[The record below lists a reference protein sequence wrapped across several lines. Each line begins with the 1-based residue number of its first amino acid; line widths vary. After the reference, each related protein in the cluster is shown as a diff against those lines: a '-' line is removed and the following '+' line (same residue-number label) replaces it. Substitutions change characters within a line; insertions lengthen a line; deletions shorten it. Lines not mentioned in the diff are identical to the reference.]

1 MVRIPFIAGNWKMNC
16 TISEAVSLVEG
27 IKALIS
33 DITPD
38 QVEVA
43 VCPPFTALHRV
54 AQLIEGTHIRLGAQD
69 VFWKDKGAYT
79 GQVSPVMLK
88 DVGCTYVIIGH
99 SERRGRFGT
108 PDPEMSEELLKLFG
122 DNDATVNRKIIAAL
136 SHGLKPIV
144 CVGETLSERED
155 GLTDSVVRRQVL
167 GALNSI
173 SAGQVESITFAYE
186 PVWAIGTGNV
196 CDANEANRVIG
207 MIRGIIG
214 ELYGA
219 EVAERVRIQYGGSV
233 TPENI
238 MELALQPEIDGAL
251 VGGASLRPDSFAA
264 IVRTTM
270 EAKRQLSEKGCA

>member
-1 MVRIPFIAGNWKMNC
+1 MKRIPFIAGNWKMNC
-16 TISEAVSLVEG
+16 TTSEAVSLVEG

-33 DITPD
+33 DITPE

-54 AQLIEGTHIRLGAQD
+54 AQLIEGTYIRLGAQD

-79 GQVSPVMLK
+79 GQISPVMLK

-99 SERRGRFGT
+99 SERRGRFGV
-108 PDPEMSEELLKLFG
+108 PDPDMSDELLKLFG
-122 DNDATVNRKIIAAL
+122 DNDATVNRKITAAL

-144 CVGETLSERED
+144 CVGETLSERER
-155 GLTDSVVRRQVL
+155 GLTDEIVRRQVI

-173 SAGQVESITFAYE
+173 PTESVENITFAYE

-196 CDANEANRVIG
+196 CDAYEANRVIG
-207 MIRGIIG
+207 MIRGIIS
-214 ELYGA
+214 ELYSS
-219 EVAERVRIQYGGSV
+219 ELAERVRIQYGGSV

-238 MELALQPEIDGAL
+238 EELALQPEIDGAL
-251 VGGASLRPDSFAA
+251 VGGASLRPDSFSA

-270 EAKRQLSEKGCA
+270 SAKQRIGQK

>member
-1 MVRIPFIAGNWKMNC
+1 MARIPFIAGNWKMNC

-33 DITPD
+33 DITPE

-54 AQLIEGTHIRLGAQD
+54 GQLIEGTNIRLGAQD

-79 GQVSPVMLK
+79 GQVSPIMLK

-99 SERRGRFGT
+99 SERRGRFGV
-108 PDPEMSEELLKLFG
+108 PDPEMGDDLLKLFG

-144 CVGETLSERED
+144 CVGETLSEREN
-155 GLTDSVVRRQVL
+155 GLTDDIVRRQVL

-173 SAGQVESITFAYE
+173 PAEQVESITFAYE

-196 CDANEANRVIG
+196 CDAQEANRVIG
-207 MIRGIIG
+207 MIRNIIG

-219 EVAERVRIQYGGSV
+219 EVAERTRIQYGGSV

-238 MELALQPEIDGAL
+238 GELALQPEIDGAL

-270 EAKRQLSEKGCA
+270 EAKRGSS